1 VAVFGSSL
9 PSVDQGIGSV
19 CSALHIPYLT
29 TSLAPVNRAK
39 TDYVLHLGPT
49 QTDLIEVVAAIID
62 KLNWE
67 EVALVTHRE
76 TGNFLFFLDFTF
88 NIFVF

>member
-1 VAVFGSSL
+1 MAVFGSSGQTADH
-9 PSVDQGIGSV
+9 SIGSV

-29 TSLAPVNRAK
+29 TSLAPVNRPK

-49 QTDLIEVVAAIID
+49 QTDLIEVVAAIIQ
-62 KLNWE
+62 KLNWD

-76 TGNFLFFLDFTF
+76 TGTV
-88 NIFVF
+88 I